1 MTPERLKEIRG
12 LVESSELEDASYD
25 WKAIL
30 RELLEHV
37 DVLDRYTFD
46 KVVKQSIEDH
56 RKRMA
61 DPNRRRS
68 YSEII
73 REAIVIQ
80 PMPSGALPIYDR
92 DPVWPAIFCE
102 HANEVPNV
110 CPCPADCYCKT
121 HSCAAPGDDN
131 EKVR

>member
-1 MTPERLKEIRG
+1 MTPERLAQIRAFIENPEAHGGIDTLKAEG
-12 LVESSELEDASYD
+12 LTMMA
-25 WKAIL
+25 
-30 RELLEHV
+30 ELLEHA
-37 DVLDRYTFD
+37 DMLDKYTFD
-46 KVVKQSIEDH
+46 KVAKRCIEEH

-73 REAIVIQ
+73 RDALPLQELPQ
-80 PMPSGALPIYDR
+80 GALPIYDR
-92 DPVWPAIFCE
+92 DLDVASAIFCE

-121 HSCAAPGDDN
+121 HTCA
-131 EKVR
+131 RR